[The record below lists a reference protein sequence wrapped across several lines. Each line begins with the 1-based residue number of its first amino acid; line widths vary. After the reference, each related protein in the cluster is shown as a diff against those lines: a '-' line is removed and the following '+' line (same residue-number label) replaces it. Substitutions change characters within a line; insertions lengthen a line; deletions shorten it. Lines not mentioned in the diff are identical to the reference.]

1 VNLLTFHCSVTSGL
15 YVNIILTDYVRT
27 ILNLNRTSSTWTL
40 DPRKNFSEIFDSA
53 GVPSGVGNQVS
64 VEFNL
69 VYRWHSAI
77 SVRDEKWTNDLYA
90 KLFPNV
96 DPSKL
101 TMEQF
106 VKGLRDWEKKLPQE
120 PNQWEFGGME
130 RDKSTGAFDDADLI
144 KIIADSTED
153 VACAFGPRQVPKIMK
168 LIEVLGMEQARQ
180 WNVATL
186 NEFRKF
192 FQLEPHKQFTDITRD
207 PDVAKSLEVL
217 YKHPDYVELYPG
229 IVAEDAK
236 IPLEPGSGLC
246 PGFTISRAILADAV
260 ALTRGDRFYTV
271 VSRSNVRD
279 ESRNTDSR
287 IGLLPCQSYKL
298 GLYSSEK

>member
-1 VNLLTFHCSVTSGL
+1 VSTASFSNGVVSRLTFICSVTSGL

-40 DPRKNFSEIFDSA
+40 DPRKNFSEVFDAA
-53 GVPSGVGNQVS
+53 GCPSGVGNQAS

-77 SVRDEKWTNDLYA
+77 SVRDEKWTNDLYD

-96 DPSKL
+96 DLSRIS
-101 TMEQF
+101 MEQF
-106 VKGLRDWEKKLPQE
+106 IKGLRDWEKKLPQE

-130 RDKSTGAFDDADLI
+130 RDKSTGAFDDAELA

-153 VACAFGPRQVPKIMK
+153 VACAFGPRQVPEIMK
-168 LIEVLGMEQARQ
+168 LIEVLGMEQARL

-192 FQLEPHKQFTDITRD
+192 FQLEPHKEFTDITRD

-217 YKHPDYVELYPG
+217 YGHPDYVELYPG

-246 PGFTISRAILADAV
+246 PGYTISRAILADAV

-271 VSRSNVRD
+271 V
-279 ESRNTDSR
+279 
-287 IGLLPCQSYKL
+287 C
-298 GLYSSEK
+298 

>member
-1 VNLLTFHCSVTSGL
+1 MTSSKRRDCEYCNFYGQLVNSLTSDSSVTSGL

-40 DPRKNFSEIFDSA
+40 DPRKNFSEVYNSA

-96 DPSKL
+96 DPSEL

-120 PNQWEFGGME
+120 PNQWEFGDMK
-130 RDKSTGAFDDADLI
+130 RDKDTGAFDDVDLI
-144 KIIADSTED
+144 KIITDSTED
-153 VACAFGPRQVPKIMK
+153 IASAFGPRQVPKIMK
-168 LIEVLGMEQARQ
+168 LVEVLGMEQARL

-186 NEFRKF
+186 NELRKF
-192 FQLEPHKQFTDITRD
+192 FQLEPHKEFTDITRD

-246 PGFTISRAILADAV
+246 PGYTISRAILADAV

-271 VSRSNVRD
+271 VRH
-279 ESRNTDSR
+279 
-287 IGLLPCQSYKL
+287 LKL
-298 GLYSSEK
+298 

>member
-1 VNLLTFHCSVTSGL
+1 MLKCRYSVTSGL
-15 YVNIILTDYVRT
+15 YVNMILTDYVRT
-27 ILNLNRTSSTWTL
+27 ILNLNRTESTWTL
-40 DPRKNFSEIFDSA
+40 DPRKSFSEVFDSA

-69 VYRWHSAI
+69 VYRWHSTI
-77 SVRDEKWTNDLYA
+77 SIRDEKWTNDLYA
-90 KLFPNV
+90 KLFPTV
-96 DPSKL
+96 KDPSKL
-101 TMEQF
+101 SMEQF

-120 PNQWEFGGME
+120 PDQWEFGDMK

-153 VACAFGPRQVPKIMK
+153 IANAFGPRQVPKIMK
-168 LIEVLGMEQARQ
+168 LIEVLGMEQARL

-192 FQLEPHKQFTDITRD
+192 FKLEPHKEFTDITRD
-207 PDVAKSLEVL
+207 PEVAKSLEVL
-217 YKHPDYVELYPG
+217 YTHPDYVELYPG

-246 PGFTISRAILADAV
+246 PGYTISRAILSDAV

-271 VSRSNVRD
+271 VCIFILSMRV
-279 ESRNTDSR
+279 
-287 IGLLPCQSYKL
+287 
-298 GLYSSEK
+298 

>member
-1 VNLLTFHCSVTSGL
+1 VSIAICEEFANLLTFYGRVTSGL

-40 DPRKNFSEIFDSA
+40 DPRKNFSEVFNSA

-77 SVRDEKWTNDLYA
+77 SVRDEKWANDLYA
-90 KLFPNV
+90 KLFPDV
-96 DPSKL
+96 KDPSQL
-101 TMEQF
+101 SVEQF
-106 VKGLRDWEKKLPQE
+106 VKGLRDWEKKLPPE
-120 PNQWEFGGME
+120 PSQWEFGGME
-130 RDKSTGAFDDADLI
+130 RDKSSGAFDDADLV

-168 LIEVLGMEQARQ
+168 LVEVLGMEQARL

-192 FQLEPHKQFTDITRD
+192 FQLEPHKEFTDITRD
-207 PDVAKSLEVL
+207 ADVAKALQAL

-236 IPLEPGSGLC
+236 MPLEPGSGLC
-246 PGFTISRAILADAV
+246 PGYTVSRAILADAV

-271 VSRSNVRD
+271 V
-279 ESRNTDSR
+279 
-287 IGLLPCQSYKL
+287 GLW
-298 GLYSSEK
+298 

>member
-1 VNLLTFHCSVTSGL
+1 
-15 YVNIILTDYVRT
+15 VNIILTDYVRT
-27 ILNLNRTSSTWTL
+27 ILNLNRTLSTWTL
-40 DPRKNFSEIFDSA
+40 DPRKHFSEVFDSA

-77 SVRDEKWTNDLYA
+77 STRDEKWTNELYA
-90 KLFPNV
+90 KLFPDV
-96 DPSKL
+96 KDPSTL
-101 TMEQF
+101 SMERF

-120 PNQWEFGGME
+120 PSQWEFGGME
-130 RDKSTGAFDDADLI
+130 RDKDTGAFDDADLI

-153 VACAFGPRQVPKIMK
+153 VASAFGPRQVPKIMK
-168 LIEVLGMEQARQ
+168 LIEILGMEQARL

-192 FQLEPHKQFTDITRD
+192 FQLEPHKEFTDITTD

-246 PGFTISRAILADAV
+246 PGYTISRAILADAV

-271 VSRSNVRD
+271 VCHLQV
-279 ESRNTDSR
+279 
-287 IGLLPCQSYKL
+287 
-298 GLYSSEK
+298 

>member
-1 VNLLTFHCSVTSGL
+1 VSIVNFNGRLVNSLTSDSSVTSGL

-40 DPRKNFSEIFDSA
+40 DPRQNFSEVYNSA

-77 SVRDEKWTNDLYA
+77 SVRDEKWTNDIYA

-120 PNQWEFGGME
+120 PNQWEFGDMK
-130 RDKSTGAFDDADLI
+130 RDKDTGAFDDVDLI
-144 KIIADSTED
+144 KIITDSTED
-153 VACAFGPRQVPKIMK
+153 IASAFGPRQVPKIMK
-168 LIEVLGMEQARQ
+168 LVEVLGMEQARL

-192 FQLEPHKQFTDITRD
+192 FQLEPHKEFTDITRD

-246 PGFTISRAILADAV
+246 PGYTISRAILADAV

-271 VSRSNVRD
+271 VRH
-279 ESRNTDSR
+279 
-287 IGLLPCQSYKL
+287 LKL
-298 GLYSSEK
+298 